1 MKKSNGDNSA
11 IIIQSFKESFKIVLI
26 YVIIGSLWILFSD
39 SLLDYFVSDT
49 HLLVAISKFKGWF
62 YVLVTGLILFKLIHK
77 EISDIQKLNREILD
91 KNDELMSNNDE
102 IRALYEEMAASE
114 EALHESFDELQAYR
128 EQLELKVE
136 ARTTDLTDVNQQLRG
151 TNKELVSA
159 LDRLEKTQYQLLQ
172 AEKAAALGSVIT
184 GIAHEISTPIG
195 IGVTSVSYV
204 LKEID
209 EVEVRLKEG
218 SLGQLAFMDFVSE
231 CKVFIEGTARNLEK
245 ADLLIS
251 GFKDISLD
259 EKNEEKR
266 YFKVKDYLDELLTSL
281 KPLLKDVSDHVVL
294 KCPETL
300 AINGYP
306 GYLAQI
312 MTSFITNS
320 LRYGFE
326 RDTIGRIQIGISQ
339 FENNLQLTYQDDGKG
354 MSEEV
359 LKKIFDP
366 FFTTKRGSE
375 GGAGLGLYL
384 VYNIVTKKL
393 GGDITCTSV
402 PGKGVDFTITFP
414 YQDDDDEI

>member
-11 IIIQSFKESFKIVLI
+11 INIQSFRESFKIVLI
-26 YVIIGSLWILFSD
+26 YVVIGSLWILFSD

-49 HLLVAISKFKGWF
+49 HLLVSISKFKGWF

-91 KNDELMSNNDE
+91 KNNELMSNNDE

-136 ARTTDLTDVNQQLRG
+136 ARTTDLTVLNKQLRG
-151 TNKELVSA
+151 TNEELVSA
-159 LDRLEKTQYQLLQ
+159 LEKLEKTQYQLLQ
-172 AEKAAALGSVIT
+172 AEKVAALGSVIT

-259 EKNEEKR
+259 QTTEEKR
-266 YFKVKDYLDELLTSL
+266 NFMVKPYLDELLSSL
-281 KPLLKDVSDHVVL
+281 KPLLKDASDHVIVT
-294 KCPETL
+294 CSETL
-300 AINGYP
+300 MINGYP

-326 RDTIGRIQIGISQ
+326 RDMIGTIQIGISQ
-339 FENNLQLTYQDDGKG
+339 SDNKLQLTYQDDGKG
-354 MSEEV
+354 MSEDV

-393 GGDITCTSV
+393 GGDITCNSEL
-402 PGKGVDFTITFP
+402 GKGVDFTITFP
-414 YQDDDDEI
+414 YQDDDEI